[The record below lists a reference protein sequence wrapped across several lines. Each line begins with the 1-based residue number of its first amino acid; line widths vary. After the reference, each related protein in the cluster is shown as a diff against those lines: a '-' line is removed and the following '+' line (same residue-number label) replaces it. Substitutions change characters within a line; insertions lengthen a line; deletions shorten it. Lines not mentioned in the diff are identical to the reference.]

1 MGLNMQEF
9 LGVALEVVKANSIDE
24 VAAIRDRFQAE
35 LDSYTEHQKVHVD
48 RIKSMNNIVVFDY
61 YAESLRKCIDF
72 CNFNIAERMRKAN
85 MQKLPPI
92 EEIETT
98 FESKGEM

>member
-1 MGLNMQEF
+1 MQEF
-9 LGVALEVVKANSIDE
+9 LGVAIEIVKADSIDD
-24 VAAIRDRFQAE
+24 VIAIRDRFQGE
-35 LDSYTEHQKVHVD
+35 LDSYTERQKVNAD

-72 CNFNIAERMRKAN
+72 CNFNIAERIRKAN
-85 MQKLPPI
+85 MPKLPSI

>member
-1 MGLNMQEF
+1 MQEF
-9 LGVALEVVKANSIDE
+9 LGVAIEIVKADSIDD
-24 VAAIRDRFQAE
+24 VIAIRDRFQGE
-35 LDSYTEHQKVHVD
+35 LDSYTERQKVNAD
-48 RIKSMNNIVVFDY
+48 RKKSMNNIVVFDY

-72 CNFNIAERMRKAN
+72 CNFNISERIRKAN
-85 MQKLPPI
+85 MPKLPPI